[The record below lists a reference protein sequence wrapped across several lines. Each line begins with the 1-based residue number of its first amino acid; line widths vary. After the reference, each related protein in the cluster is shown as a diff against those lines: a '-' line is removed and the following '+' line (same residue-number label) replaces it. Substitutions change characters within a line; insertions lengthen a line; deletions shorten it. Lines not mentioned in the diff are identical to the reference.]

1 MMRQAVFFSNSSK
14 ENNMA
19 EINASGSL
27 LVGEGVFIKG
37 TMRVP
42 GVASVDGKLEG
53 ELSADSVFIQQNG
66 SMDGQTTANHV
77 RVAGTLTDTTVAN
90 RTLVV
95 ESTGLVA
102 GSITYQELEIKKG
115 GSLQGG
121 IYKVGRE
128 VPAAPARAQE
138 PQRTAAPQPAPVA
151 EAASA
156 EANGATAANA
166 TTPAASSTEAAQAT
180 PAAGADAATAAPPAA
195 APMSANNKPKN

>member
-19 EINASGSL
+19 EIHASGSL
-27 LVGEGVFIKG
+27 LVGEGVFMKG
-37 TMRVP
+37 TMQVP
-42 GVASVDGKLEG
+42 GVASIDGKLEG
-53 ELSADSVFIQQNG
+53 QLSADSVFIQQNG

-90 RTLVV
+90 RTLLV
-95 ESTGLVA
+95 EATGLVA

-128 VPAAPARAQE
+128 APAIPARAPE
-138 PQRTAAPQPAPVA
+138 PPRVAAPEPVVTPEPAAEAAPVA
-151 EAASA
+151 EQAVTPVPVAAAAS
-156 EANGATAANA
+156 
-166 TTPAASSTEAAQAT
+166 TTGLPAASTVVPSSSIPLAT
-180 PAAGADAATAAPPAA
+180 H
-195 APMSANNKPKN
+195 NKPKN

>member
-1 MMRQAVFFSNSSK
+1 MMREAVFFSNSSK

-128 VPAAPARAQE
+128 MPAAPARAPE

-151 EAASA
+151 EAASE
-156 EANGATAANA
+156 EANAATAANA

-195 APMSANNKPKN
+195 APTSANNKPKN

>member
-1 MMRQAVFFSNSSK
+1 MMREAVFFSNSSK

-19 EINASGSL
+19 EIHASGSL

-128 VPAAPARAQE
+128 MPAAPARAPE

-151 EAASA
+151 EAASE
-156 EANGATAANA
+156 EANAATAANA

-195 APMSANNKPKN
+195 APTSANNKPKN

>member
-19 EINASGSL
+19 EIHASGSL
-27 LVGEGVFIKG
+27 LVGEGVFMKG

-42 GVASVDGKLEG
+42 GVASIDGKLEG
-53 ELSADSVFIQQNG
+53 QLSADSVFIQQNG

-90 RTLVV
+90 RTLLV
-95 ESTGLVA
+95 EATGLVA

-128 VPAAPARAQE
+128 APAIPARAPE
-138 PQRTAAPQPAPVA
+138 PPRVAAPEPVVTPEPAAEAAPVA
-151 EAASA
+151 EQAVTPVPVAA
-156 EANGATAANA
+156 AAP
-166 TTPAASSTEAAQAT
+166 TTGLPAASTVVPSSSIPLAT
-180 PAAGADAATAAPPAA
+180 
-195 APMSANNKPKN
+195 NNKPKN

>member
-19 EINASGSL
+19 EIHASGSL

-138 PQRTAAPQPAPVA
+138 SQRAAAPEPAAVA

-156 EANGATAANA
+156 ATTAATAAPP
-166 TTPAASSTEAAQAT
+166 TSPAASPEAAQAAS
-180 PAAGADAATAAPPAA
+180 AAGADAAPAAQPAA
-195 APMSANNKPKN
+195 APASGNNKTKN

>member
-1 MMRQAVFFSNSSK
+1 
-14 ENNMA
+14 MA
-19 EINASGSL
+19 EIHAAGSL
-27 LVGEGVFIKG
+27 LVGEGVFMKG

-66 SMDGQTTANHV
+66 SMNGQTTANHV

-128 VPAAPARAQE
+128 APAMPARAPE
-138 PQRTAAPQPAPVA
+138 PQRAIAPEPPVSPEPAAEPATA
-151 EAASA
+151 EASA
-156 EANGATAANA
+156 LPSED
-166 TTPAASSTEAAQAT
+166 SSVD
-180 PAAGADAATAAPPAA
+180 GSPAA
-195 APMSANNKPKN
+195 APAPANDQAKT

>member
-1 MMRQAVFFSNSSK
+1 MRQAVFFSNSSK

-19 EINASGSL
+19 EIHASGSL
-27 LVGEGVFIKG
+27 LVGEGVFMKG

-42 GVASVDGKLEG
+42 GVASIDGKLEG
-53 ELSADSVFIQQNG
+53 QLSADSVFIQQNG

-90 RTLVV
+90 RTLLV
-95 ESTGLVA
+95 EATGLVA

-128 VPAAPARAQE
+128 APAVPARAPE
-138 PQRTAAPQPAPVA
+138 PPRVAAPEPVVTPEPAAEAAPVA
-151 EAASA
+151 ELAVTPVPVAA
-156 EANGATAANA
+156 AAP
-166 TTPAASSTEAAQAT
+166 TTGLPAASTVVPSSSIPLAT
-180 PAAGADAATAAPPAA
+180 
-195 APMSANNKPKN
+195 NNKPKN

>member
-1 MMRQAVFFSNSSK
+1 MMRMAVFFSNSAK

-19 EINASGSL
+19 EIHASGSL
-27 LVGEGVFIKG
+27 LVGEGVFMKG

-53 ELSADSVFIQQNG
+53 QLTADSVFVQQNG

-77 RVAGTLTDTTVAN
+77 RVAGKLTDTTVAN

-95 ESTGLVA
+95 EATGLVA

-128 VPAAPARAQE
+128 APAMPTRVAEPPRAQVQE
-138 PQRTAAPQPAPVA
+138 PPPAPSSAPAPEVVPSATIGVA
-151 EAASA
+151 AV
-156 EANGATAANA
+156 G
-166 TTPAASSTEAAQAT
+166 
-180 PAAGADAATAAPPAA
+180 DLAPPAA
-195 APMSANNKPKN
+195 ADAGSNKL

>member
-1 MMRQAVFFSNSSK
+1 
-14 ENNMA
+14 MA
-19 EINASGSL
+19 EIHAAGSL
-27 LVGEGVFIKG
+27 LVGEGVFMKG

-95 ESTGLVA
+95 EATGLVA

-128 VPAAPARAQE
+128 MPAAPTRSPEPPRAV
-138 PQRTAAPQPAPVA
+138 APEPAPAPEPAATSATDEIAAAVA
-151 EAASA
+151 AVAAATPSVSA
-156 EANGATAANA
+156 EADTAT
-166 TTPAASSTEAAQAT
+166 
-180 PAAGADAATAAPPAA
+180 DAPEAA
-195 APMSANNKPKN
+195 APESGNNKPKT

>member
-1 MMRQAVFFSNSSK
+1 
-14 ENNMA
+14 MA
-19 EINASGSL
+19 EIHAAGSL
-27 LVGEGVFIKG
+27 LVGEGVFMKG

-66 SMDGQTTANHV
+66 SMNGQTTANHV

-128 VPAAPARAQE
+128 APAMPARAPEPQRAIAPEPPVSPEPAAEPATAEASALPSEGTSVDASPAAAAAPA
-138 PQRTAAPQPAPVA
+138 
-151 EAASA
+151 
-156 EANGATAANA
+156 ND
-166 TTPAASSTEAAQAT
+166 QAKT
-180 PAAGADAATAAPPAA
+180 
-195 APMSANNKPKN
+195 

>member
-1 MMRQAVFFSNSSK
+1 
-14 ENNMA
+14 MA
-19 EINASGSL
+19 EIHAAGSL
-27 LVGEGVFIKG
+27 LVGEGVFMKG

-95 ESTGLVA
+95 EATGLVA

-128 VPAAPARAQE
+128 MPAVPTRAPE
-138 PQRTAAPQPAPVA
+138 PQRAIAPEPVPAP
-151 EAASA
+151 E
-156 EANGATAANA
+156 
-166 TTPAASSTEAAQAT
+166 
-180 PAAGADAATAAPPAA
+180 PAA
-195 APMSANNKPKN
+195 APAAAEIAAAVAAVAAATPVASAGAESAIDAPAAAVPEPGNNQAKT

>member
-1 MMRQAVFFSNSSK
+1 
-14 ENNMA
+14 MA
-19 EINASGSL
+19 EIHAAGSL
-27 LVGEGVFIKG
+27 LVGEGVYMKG

-95 ESTGLVA
+95 EATGLVA
-102 GSITYQELEIKKG
+102 GSITYQELEFKKG

-128 VPAAPARAQE
+128 MPAAPARAPE
-138 PQRTAAPQPAPVA
+138 PQRAVAPEPAPA
-151 EAASA
+151 PEAAAASA
-156 EANGATAANA
+156 TDEIASAVAAV
-166 TTPAASSTEAAQAT
+166 AS
-180 PAAGADAATAAPPAA
+180 AGAESATDAPPAA
-195 APMSANNKPKN
+195 APVSGNNKPKT

>member
-1 MMRQAVFFSNSSK
+1 MS
-14 ENNMA
+14 
-19 EINASGSL
+19 EIHAAGSL
-27 LVGEGVFIKG
+27 LVGEGVFMKG

-95 ESTGLVA
+95 EATGLVA

-128 VPAAPARAQE
+128 MPAAAAAPARAPG
-138 PQRTAAPQPAPVA
+138 PQRTVAPKPAPA
-151 EAASA
+151 PEPAAASA
-156 EANGATAANA
+156 TDEIAAVV
-166 TTPAASSTEAAQAT
+166 AAVAAAT
-180 PAAGADAATAAPPAA
+180 PSVSAEADTATDAPEAA
-195 APMSANNKPKN
+195 APESGSDKPKT

>member
-1 MMRQAVFFSNSSK
+1 
-14 ENNMA
+14 MA
-19 EINASGSL
+19 EIHAAGSL
-27 LVGEGVFIKG
+27 LVGEGVFMKG

-42 GVASVDGKLEG
+42 GVASVDGELEG

-95 ESTGLVA
+95 EATGLVA

-128 VPAAPARAQE
+128 MPAAPARAPE
-138 PQRTAAPQPAPVA
+138 PQRAVAPEPAPAPEAV
-151 EAASA
+151 AASA
-156 EANGATAANA
+156 TDEIASAVAAV
-166 TTPAASSTEAAQAT
+166 AS
-180 PAAGADAATAAPPAA
+180 AGAESATDAPPAA
-195 APMSANNKPKN
+195 APVSGNNKPKT

>member
-19 EINASGSL
+19 EIHASGSL

-138 PQRTAAPQPAPVA
+138 SQRAAAPEPAAVA

-156 EANGATAANA
+156 ATTAATAAA
-166 TTPAASSTEAAQAT
+166 PTDPAASPEAAQAAS
-180 PAAGADAATAAPPAA
+180 AAGADAAPAPQPAA
-195 APMSANNKPKN
+195 APASGNNKTKN

>member
-1 MMRQAVFFSNSSK
+1 
-14 ENNMA
+14 MA
-19 EINASGSL
+19 EIHAAGSL
-27 LVGEGVFIKG
+27 LVGEGVFMKG

-95 ESTGLVA
+95 EATGLVA

-128 VPAAPARAQE
+128 MPAAPARAPE
-138 PQRTAAPQPAPVA
+138 PQRAVAPEPARAPEPA
-151 EAASA
+151 AASA
-156 EANGATAANA
+156 TDEIAAA
-166 TTPAASSTEAAQAT
+166 VAAVAAVAAAT
-180 PAAGADAATAAPPAA
+180 PSVSADADTATDASEAA
-195 APMSANNKPKN
+195 APESGSDKPKT

>member
-19 EINASGSL
+19 EIHASGSL
-27 LVGEGVFIKG
+27 LVGEGVFMKG
-37 TMRVP
+37 TMQVP
-42 GVASVDGKLEG
+42 GVASIDGKLEG
-53 ELSADSVFIQQNG
+53 QLSADSVFIQQNG

-90 RTLVV
+90 RTLLV
-95 ESTGLVA
+95 EATGLVA

-128 VPAAPARAQE
+128 APAVPARAPE
-138 PQRTAAPQPAPVA
+138 PPRVAAPEPVVTPEPAAEAAPVA
-151 EAASA
+151 EQAVTPVPVAA
-156 EANGATAANA
+156 AAP
-166 TTPAASSTEAAQAT
+166 TTGLPAASTVVPSSSIPLAT
-180 PAAGADAATAAPPAA
+180 
-195 APMSANNKPKN
+195 NNKPKN

>member
-1 MMRQAVFFSNSSK
+1 
-14 ENNMA
+14 MA
-19 EINASGSL
+19 EIHAAGSL
-27 LVGEGVFIKG
+27 LVGEGVFMKG

-66 SMDGQTTANHV
+66 SMNGQTTANHV

-128 VPAAPARAQE
+128 APAMPARAPEPQRAIAPEPAPAPAPEAVAATAEAAAPAIGD
-138 PQRTAAPQPAPVA
+138 AP
-151 EAASA
+151 
-156 EANGATAANA
+156 
-166 TTPAASSTEAAQAT
+166 
-180 PAAGADAATAAPPAA
+180 AATAPDSAPAPAPAA
-195 APMSANNKPKN
+195 APASANGKPKT

>member
-1 MMRQAVFFSNSSK
+1 
-14 ENNMA
+14 MA
-19 EINASGSL
+19 EIHAAGSL
-27 LVGEGVFIKG
+27 LVGEGVFMKG

-95 ESTGLVA
+95 EATGLVA

-128 VPAAPARAQE
+128 MPSMPARTPEPQRAVAPEPAPAPEAAPVAAEIAAAVAAVASAGAETASDVAAAPA
-138 PQRTAAPQPAPVA
+138 
-151 EAASA
+151 SG
-156 EANGATAANA
+156 NN
-166 TTPAASSTEAAQAT
+166 
-180 PAAGADAATAAPPAA
+180 PP
-195 APMSANNKPKN
+195 KT

>member
-1 MMRQAVFFSNSSK
+1 
-14 ENNMA
+14 MA
-19 EINASGSL
+19 EIHAAGSL
-27 LVGEGVFIKG
+27 LVGEGVFMKG

-95 ESTGLVA
+95 EATGLVA

-128 VPAAPARAQE
+128 MPAVAARAPE
-138 PQRTAAPQPAPVA
+138 PQRAVAPEPAPAPEASAAPVA
-151 EAASA
+151 AEIAAAVAAVASA
-156 EANGATAANA
+156 GAETASD
-166 TTPAASSTEAAQAT
+166 AA
-180 PAAGADAATAAPPAA
+180 AATAPA
-195 APMSANNKPKN
+195 SGNNQPKT